1 MAMFSL
7 KWRALRADGAR
18 IRAVLHGP
26 ALWLSS
32 ALAVVA
38 AASAALTFFLPDV
51 LTGPAVTT
59 GNARGT
65 ALVMMVAGVPLLVV
79 SMLRATRGSWRFH
92 VVWLGMV
99 SYLTYNAVL
108 LLFGTPLNSLFLLY
122 VATLSLGLFSLGT
135 LVHATNPHA
144 VSDQL
149 VDVPRRGLAIYTWTI
164 VGLNALVW
172 LRGIIP
178 TIGAAEPTAAL
189 DGLGLTTNP
198 SWVQDL
204 AFWLPMAAIAAAWL
218 WLRKPWGYVLVGAWL
233 VYGLIES
240 AGVAVDQLFGNA
252 ADPTTE
258 FATPAGAIVFGA
270 LAIVNL
276 IPLYF
281 YFRRSRTQSHLLVDL
296 KVHTGNE

>member
-1 MAMFSL
+1 MFSL
-7 KWRALRADGAR
+7 KWHALRADGPT
-18 IRAVLHGP
+18 IRPVLHGP
-26 ALWLSS
+26 TLWLSW

-38 AASAALTFFLPDV
+38 AASAALTFFLPEV

-65 ALVMMVAGVPLLVV
+65 ALVMMVAAVPLLVV

-99 SYLTYNAVL
+99 SYLTYNALL

-122 VATLSLGLFSLGT
+122 VATFSLGLFGLGT
-135 LVHATNPHA
+135 LLHATDPHA
-144 VSDQL
+144 VSDHL
-149 VDVPRRGLAIYTWTI
+149 VDLPRRSLAIYTWTI

-178 TIGAAEPTAAL
+178 TIGASDPTASL
-189 DGLGLTTNP
+189 DDLGLTTNP

-240 AGVAVDQLFGNA
+240 VGVAVDQLFGYA

-258 FATPAGAIVFGA
+258 YATPAGAVLFGA
-270 LAIVNL
+270 LALVNL
-276 IPLYF
+276 IPMYF
-281 YFRRSRTQSHLLVDL
+281 YFRRSRTQSQFIVDL
-296 KVHTGNE
+296 KVHTENR